1 MIRDYYLAAGGALLP
16 ARFLH
21 AKLGTKKTPQ
31 MLWNVLGTFWN
42 DMEWESQKKTKN
54 RLKSQLFLQCLTHI
68 ITTIEI
74 FLFRTLRFVR

>member
-1 MIRDYYLAAGGALLP
+1 MIYLAVGRGPSPL
-16 ARFLH
+16 FGT
-21 AKLGTKKTPQ
+21 AKLDTKKTPQ